1 MNNKGFTLIEV
12 IITFGIITILTV
24 TITYYIGNSFSIS
37 KETAYDLMKDN
48 IISASY
54 SYISECDN
62 EFLECRYEWHNNETK
77 FTASVLKKSG
87 YIDSLDSPID
97 NIDLSECIIVHAT
110 KTNGVVDVT
119 LEDNCY

>member
-1 MNNKGFTLIEV
+1 MRNCTYPK
-12 IITFGIITILTV
+12 TI
-24 TITYYIGNSFSIS
+24 F
-37 KETAYDLMKDN
+37 
-48 IISASY
+48 
-54 SYISECDN
+54 
-62 EFLECRYEWHNNETK
+62 NNETK